1 MSAEAPLLKNTLL
14 EGIEYKIDETAW
26 GTWRRFAYPDG
37 KVFEEYVTHA
47 RFFGLP
53 LLHFTRGKC
62 PETGR
67 RIVAMGII
75 AIGRMAIGLLAIGQA
90 SAGLLAMGQL
100 GVGVL
105 FGFGQA
111 ATGIVCIGQL
121 AIGVIFGLG
130 QVASGYVCIAQIG
143 LGYYVLAQFGF
154 GEHISDM
161 RQADPAV
168 MQFFRKCQDLLGL

>member
-1 MSAEAPLLKNTLL
+1 MSTESPVLKNMML
-14 EGIEYKIDETAW
+14 EDIEYKFDETAW

-37 KVFEEYVTHA
+37 NAFEEYVTHL

-67 RIVAMGII
+67 RIVAKGII

-90 SAGLLAMGQL
+90 SAGIVAIGQL
-100 GVGVL
+100 AVGVL
-105 FGFGQA
+105 FGLGQA

-121 AIGVIFGLG
+121 AIGVVFALG
-130 QVASGYVCIAQIG
+130 QFACGYACVAQFGVGS
-143 LGYYVLAQFGF
+143 YVLAQFGF
-154 GEHISDM
+154 GIHVSDM
-161 RQADPAV
+161 TQVDPAV
-168 MQFFRKCQDLLGL
+168 MQFFRKCLNFLEP